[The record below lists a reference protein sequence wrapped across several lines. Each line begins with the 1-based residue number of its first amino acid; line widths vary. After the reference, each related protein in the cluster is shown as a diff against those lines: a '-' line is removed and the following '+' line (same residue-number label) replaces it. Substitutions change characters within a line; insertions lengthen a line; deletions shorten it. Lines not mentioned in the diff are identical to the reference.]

1 MKRISAVVLAVVLGL
16 AAATIANAEPMT
28 PAQVQKEMAECN
40 ATAKRRHVEADDME
54 VLKRCY
60 TVFFLKT
67 VYIRGTTTGHLNAV
81 YGRDSGGEDMRYFWE
96 QADLL
101 WEKVIENKF

>member
-1 MKRISAVVLAVVLGL
+1 MKRISAIVLAVVLGL
-16 AAATIANAEPMT
+16 TAVSIANAEPMT
-28 PAQVQKEMAECN
+28 PAQVQKEMAKCN
-40 ATAKRRHVEADDME
+40 ATARSRHTTADEME

-67 VYIRGTTTGHLNAV
+67 IYIRGTTTGHLNAV
-81 YGRDSGGEDMRYFWE
+81 YGRDSGEEDMRYFWE